1 VTCHNTI
8 AGTLLHAAST
18 SNGIKAI
25 EHDGRTLD
33 LPYDTLLAA
42 ALKIGGVLGARGL
55 APGDRV
61 ALVLPGV
68 ADFLQVFFGISSA
81 GLVPVPLFPPT
92 QAGDVATFSR
102 QARQLLAASRAA
114 CVVTTPA
121 IAPLLKTTDAGEGRC
136 QPHILTSDSLTG
148 APSLREPVPVSPE
161 APALIQFTSGST
173 ASPKGVVLSHACLL
187 ANISAIGNPKA
198 LHVTSHDV
206 GVSWLPLYHDMGLIG
221 MLLTGLH
228 AGSNAVVMSPVLFL
242 KRPTA
247 WLEAISRYRG
257 TISFAPDFAYE
268 LCVRRVKDSQ
278 IASLDLSSW
287 RIAGCGAEPIRY
299 QTLRAFVDRFGR
311 AGFNVTSFTPSYGL
325 AEHTLAVSLAP
336 NRLNVDI
343 VDSGRLV
350 RESRAVSVAGAPAE
364 PTVCIVGCGRPFPG
378 HTVEIVDE
386 DGRQLPERHVGRIV
400 ARGPST
406 MMEYFEDE
414 GATAETLRGDW
425 LQTGDL
431 GYVADGELFVCGRT
445 KDLIIRHGRKYH
457 PPDLESAIASVDGLR
472 PSAVVV
478 FGINRLEEPDEV
490 VAVLEARASQAPDDI
505 IDHVRRRV
513 RETAGLELDSIIV
526 TPPGTIP
533 RTTSGKVRRSET
545 RARFQSGTLTP
556 AGRAAFADGS
566 SR

>member
-1 VTCHNTI
+1 VTCQNTI
-8 AGTLLHAAST
+8 AGALLQAANT
-18 SNGIKAI
+18 PNGIKAV

-33 LPYDTLLAA
+33 IPYETLLAS
-42 ALKIGGVLGARGL
+42 ALTIGGAFGAHGL
-55 APGDRV
+55 DAGDRV

-68 ADFLQVFFGISSA
+68 CDFLQVFFGISSA

-102 QARQLLAASRAA
+102 QARQLLVASRAA
-114 CVVTTPA
+114 CVVTTA
-121 IAPLLKTTDAGEGRC
+121 GIAPLLRTARADDDGF
-136 QPHILTSDSLTG
+136 QPRILTIDTLSD
-148 APSLREPVPVSPE
+148 APSLGEPIAVSPE

-173 ASPKGVVLSHACLL
+173 ASPKGAVLSHACLL
-187 ANISAIGNPKA
+187 ANISAIGSAKA
-198 LHVTSHDV
+198 LHVTRDDV

-221 MLLTGLH
+221 MLLTGVH
-228 AGSNAVVMSPVLFL
+228 AGSTAVVMSPVLFL

-257 TISFAPDFAYE
+257 TISFAPNFAYE

-299 QTLRAFVDRFGR
+299 QTLRGFADRFGR
-311 AGFNVTSFTPSYGL
+311 AGFRAASFTPSYGL
-325 AEHTLAVSLAP
+325 AEHTLAVTVAP
-336 NRLNVDI
+336 NRLNVDV

-350 RESRAVSVAGAPAE
+350 RESRAVSVVGAPAE
-364 PTVCIVGCGRPFPG
+364 PTVCIVGCGQPFPG
-378 HTVEIVDE
+378 HAVEIVDE

-406 MMEYFEDE
+406 MMEYFEDPA
-414 GATAETLRGDW
+414 ATAETLPGEW
-425 LQTGDL
+425 LHTGDL
-431 GYVADGELFVCGRT
+431 GYVADGQLFVCGRT

-490 VAVLEARASQAPDDI
+490 VAVLEARASQADDI

-513 RETAGLELDSIIV
+513 RETAGLELDSIVV

-545 RARFQSGTLTP
+545 RARFQAGTLIP
-556 AGRAAFADGS
+556 PGRGAFADGS
-566 SR
+566 PR